1 MSVIDKAQ
9 AANDFITRLS
19 NGEAHYVVVP
29 NEPWE
34 RPEDPFKKGYEQGVK
49 DLAEKLKKFYDNYR
63 GGTYSGSVSY
73 HVEQIKKEL
82 LKEDEN
88 ND

>member
-1 MSVIDKAQ
+1 MSEIEKAR
-9 AANDFITRLS
+9 AAQEIITRLS
-19 NGEAHYVVVP
+19 NGYIVVP
-29 NEPWE
+29 NEPWGL
-34 RPEDPFKKGYEQGVK
+34 PEDPFKKGYEQGVK

-82 LKEDEN
+82 LKEDESN
-88 ND
+88 V

>member
-9 AANDFITRLS
+9 AANEFITRLS
-19 NGEAHYVVVP
+19 NGYIVVP
-29 NEPWE
+29 NEPPE
-34 RPEDPFKKGYEQGVK
+34 RPEDYFKKGYEQGVK
-49 DLAEKLKKFYDNYR
+49 DLAAKLKKFYDNYR

-73 HVEQIKKEL
+73 HVDQIKNEL
-82 LKEDEN
+82 LKEDES

>member
-1 MSVIDKAQ
+1 MSE
-9 AANDFITRLS
+9 F
-19 NGEAHYVVVP
+19 E
-29 NEPWE
+29 
-34 RPEDPFKKGYEQGVK
+34 KGYEQGVK
-49 DLAEKLKKFYDNYR
+49 DLAERLEKFYNNYR